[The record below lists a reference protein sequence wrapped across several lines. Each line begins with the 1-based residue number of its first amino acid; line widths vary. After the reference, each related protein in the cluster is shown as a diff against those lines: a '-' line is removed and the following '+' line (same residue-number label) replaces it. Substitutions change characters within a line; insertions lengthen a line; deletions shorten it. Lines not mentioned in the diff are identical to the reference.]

1 MLYDTDGRRIQKIG
15 PEGTTHYYLNGSAVI
30 AQRTDEGERM
40 DFLYD
45 DIKEMSLHWNMKE
58 ACIFT
63 D

>member
-1 MLYDTDGRRIQKIG
+1 MVQYVYDTDGRRIQKIG

-45 DIKEMSLHWNMKE
+45 DKGNVFAL
-58 ACIFT
+58 
-63 D
+63 